1 LTTLFSEPLPRTS
14 GTGTSPLPGRSRLP
28 EGSAVLVVL
37 FGRIGDVVFTLP
49 SVAALAKARP
59 DVSIDW
65 IVEDRCADLLKEHP
79 HIREIILFKRSE
91 ISGLWRKGHPI
102 RALRELSSE
111 VGALRRS
118 PYAAVLD
125 FQGLLKSGIATG
137 LARGATKLGSPS
149 TYGRMKEGAGLFS
162 RQVPLTDIGLHLVER
177 HLLVAEELLG
187 VPLAPE
193 STGLVFGEEEIRSAR
208 EKVGTGPFLLIH
220 PFASWPTRS
229 WSVDSWKEVAE
240 EIAGRGF
247 RILVA
252 GAGGA
257 SQEEF
262 ARKILEGLPER
273 GQKAHRAL
281 LGTLTLRELAVA
293 MALSEAVVAVDSGP
307 MHIAAAVGARVVALF
322 GPTDPVRLGP
332 FGPRRRPGEGESY
345 GRSGTVLTADL
356 PCQPCMLRRCPIG
369 TPCQSRLTPSMVTE
383 AFGRILKDQERAG
396 LSRLLDSRS
405 PERGGGA

>member
-1 LTTLFSEPLPRTS
+1 MTTLFAPLSKNSE
-14 GTGTSPLPGRSRLP
+14 TGESPLPGRLRLP
-28 EGSAVLVVL
+28 KGSAVLVVL

-49 SVAALAKARP
+49 SVVALARARP

-65 IVEDRCADLLKEHP
+65 IVEDRCADLLHGHP
-79 HIREIILFKRSE
+79 HLREIILFERSK
-91 ISGLWRKGHPI
+91 ISGLFKGGHPL
-102 RALRELSSE
+102 RAVRELSSLIRT
-111 VGALRRS
+111 LRRR

-162 RQVPLTDIGLHLVER
+162 RQVPLTHSGLHLVER
-177 HLLVAEELLG
+177 HLLVVRELLG
-187 VPLAPE
+187 VPLPPE
-193 STGLVFGEEEIRSAR
+193 STGLVFGEDEIRSAR
-208 EKVGTGPFLLIH
+208 EKVGTVPFVLIH

-229 WSVDSWKEVAE
+229 WSVDSWKKVAR
-240 EIAGRGF
+240 EIAGKGF

-257 SQEEF
+257 FQEEF
-262 ARKILEGLPER
+262 ARTILEGLPAT
-273 GQKAHRAL
+273 GQSTHRAL
-281 LGTLTLRELAVA
+281 LGTLTLRELAIVL
-293 MALSEAVVAVDSGP
+293 ALSEAVLAVDSGP

-332 FGPRRRPGEGESY
+332 FGPRRRPGEEEIY
-345 GRSGTVLTADL
+345 GRSGAVLTAGL

-369 TPCQSRLTPSMVTE
+369 TPCQSRLTPSAVTE
-383 AFGRILKDQERAG
+383 AFGRILGEQERAG
-396 LSRLLDSRS
+396 LSRLIGSRS
-405 PERGGGA
+405 AEGGGGA